1 MDKKESNRT
10 VFKLAGSF
18 GPGGALVT
26 LIEKICKAFFSEA
39 YEQGDPAQRLSEA
52 MVEKQTE

>member
-39 YEQGDPAQRLSEA
+39 YE
-52 MVEKQTE
+52 